1 MEKQCYFVKSRDGD
15 LILCDFLDEYIYEG
29 LCNQRE
35 CEYYTEEENDQ
46 TEEICLEAV
55 KQNSQL

>member
-46 TEEICLEAV
+46 AV
-55 KQNSQL
+55 KQDSQL